1 MRIAGLLEAVAW
13 EKVMVALPNGCDEN
27 HGVLSE
33 LANFL
38 GVDVGLFDQLNHL
51 QNNHLHTDNQDGL
64 LGQSYLEQPYLEQH
78 PGALTHGASTHGD
91 LHLNMHTHALQHFND
106 DPKTMHSRGYGSD
119 EHSGQ
124 ALSSMG
130 LAQTFDVHEQAMR
143 THQSHHDWHQ
153 DLGHGAHMMQSAHS
167 FLMNRP
173 SFTVSQSGSHVHR
186 HDQDGSEH
194 DVGTYHRGVYAN
206 NDREDLVYQR
216 DGVFYD
222 YSTDKKIG
230 SWVGGIMF
238 DRNGV
243 EIGRADTAVEAGAYI
258 AFGIRGGVK

>member
-1 MRIAGLLEAVAW
+1 M
-13 EKVMVALPNGCDEN
+13 MVALPNGFDEN
-27 HGVLSE
+27 HGLLSE
-33 LANFL
+33 LANLL
-38 GVDVGLFDQLNHL
+38 GVDIAQLEQVGHL
-51 QNNHLHTDNQDGL
+51 QHNHLHTSDQSGV
-64 LGQSYLEQPYLEQH
+64 LGQSYLEQPYLEQSHLEH
-78 PGALTHGASTHGD
+78 PYLEQHHGLLTHGDLHLNHGD

-106 DPKTMHSRGYGSD
+106 DPKTMHSGGYGSD

-130 LAQTFDVHEQAMR
+130 LAQTLGAQEQAGVG
-143 THQSHHDWHQ
+143 HQSHHDWHQ
-153 DLGHGAHMMQSAHS
+153 GLGHGAHIMESAHS
-167 FLMNRP
+167 FLTNRP
-173 SFTVSQSGSHVHR
+173 SFTVSQDGCHVHR

-194 DVGTYHRGVYAN
+194 DVGSYHRGVYSN
-206 NDREDLVYQR
+206 NDHQNLVYQR

-222 YSTDKKIG
+222 YSTDTKIG

-243 EIGRADTAVEAGAYI
+243 EIGRADTAAEAGAYI